1 MKGGFG
7 LDGTYLG
14 HSNGRCSYTYFKS
27 RKMHGS
33 EGRSAMRTD
42 LRVVITDDA
51 DVLRAPQA
59 SLFDGTQRP
68 EGHHVIVR
76 EDGGR
81 QLLAGPK
88 YRDRSE
94 VPSLYGCRLRPRGS
108 SDERA
113 PIADRKPVEG
123 EPPVNETRD
132 KGRTLEL
139 ANAPVP

>member
-81 QLLAGPK
+81 
-88 YRDRSE
+88 
-94 VPSLYGCRLRPRGS
+94 
-108 SDERA
+108 
-113 PIADRKPVEG
+113 
-123 EPPVNETRD
+123 
-132 KGRTLEL
+132 
-139 ANAPVP
+139 